1 MAAAVDLQMVHFE
14 EKLQKAMQDVKLIL
28 DSEKCMSLPQETHH
42 TYEDKFGL
50 VERCSLLTLAS
61 HWNSLELMGLTK
73 EALLEAKDWADGNA
87 EVSLR
92 FRADERCEFLREEC
106 REVEEPSCGG
116 LDISSVGVALGIM
129 SKTVTRVTEYLWHFE
144 VTYTLDLLRGVGAQ
158 PHERRTL
165 TTATTSA
172 QLTTTAKVAPR
183 KVQVPAI
190 SKEINMTFLLKHL
203 EPSGDGYCPRFQ
215 IPRDSPKTKTPRRNQ
230 QVEEMWLYLQN
241 LKAFAG
247 SVERY
252 LSQLQQADAFSQSC
266 PSTEAVFVPTLPL
279 LRVEGCPEEESEQP
293 ETRMC
298 VRLDADQ
305 HDDSGLSVSS
315 VDCNRLLAEEMRSLA
330 VKRQELSEACTT
342 SHGVFRLQE
351 ATLVLA
357 LKHCLDVVERWCD
370 SVDFVE
376 SLLRRQ
382 LSACIGRS
390 LTAVDVAN
398 YMRFHHRKLFA
409 APYQPRP
416 FSFSVRSARN
426 RCAEGVVSIEEDGGA
441 PVWSMCAR
449 RSEQTMKFALDA
461 STRVSFTGDLH
472 LHAWLAE
479 RFEGKATSKLS
490 LVSRARQFSCFMVLL
505 CKVIARDELEVSHA
519 VLLQNKDEVQIPLEL
534 ATIPTP
540 KEFKDAIESL
550 SPEQQQF
557 AKAFRAMQLESTLCG
572 ILVVQLKPQLER
584 LLRLPPEAL
593 TKEIKLTQDLLQL
606 FIKYQIPSDLL
617 AFSADLEDLEGSAV
631 EAVRAKV
638 EEMWRMIDA
647 EKQKEIEDKRQA
659 RFAAGML
666 KPMGWAELQDLE
678 KKVSTLKCI
687 SSNIAEVKD
696 MMNQNL
702 DAVLTRGE
710 SLEALMQKSN
720 DLSTSSVQ
728 FYKTAKRSQR
738 SVLFSSAAASQPAAI
753 QAKKDADC
761 RSSRRS
767 STMTPSPAMALAEPA
782 PAPPFAPP
790 ARPAA
795 PVGPATGDWDVTQVP
810 KQLDEALEKVDAVR
824 PTIITAG
831 EVWTKRSQP
840 KLLAAQK
847 TEKLQKEQIKQEK
860 DSALELLDALTKS
873 GALPLSHATL
883 HVVLC
888 ASQCFDK
895 TVMDT
900 LIQENVNP
908 IEQLERSSLLMAST
922 IHQAPLQTLLQPSAA
937 LGRLRHEAQS
947 FSGSLE

>member
-1 MAAAVDLQMVHFE
+1 MAMGCATAPIPRDELGASEQPLRYVSAVNALGGAKFWSRAVSLLRSATLARIRPHERLRNSGVAATARVEVWQMAMQLRPRLGNAAELELLAALERRDVWRSVPSLPALQDVALGGLAEKVRRAKRKKGDRNWGRFGEAALPHFHLSLSPVVGRKTAGSGAMAAAVDLQMVHFE

-557 AKAFRAMQLESTLCG
+557 AKEHDSWCLGCTGLESLKAELAGNWPCAALRD
-572 ILVVQLKPQLER
+572 IANDLVV
-584 LLRLPPEAL
+584 
-593 TKEIKLTQDLLQL
+593 
-606 FIKYQIPSDLL
+606 
-617 AFSADLEDLEGSAV
+617 SAV
-631 EAVRAKV
+631 RGVSALRRTSGSIQSAGISRA
-638 EEMWRMIDA
+638 A
-647 EKQKEIEDKRQA
+647 QA
-659 RFAAGML
+659 
-666 KPMGWAELQDLE
+666 P
-678 KKVSTLKCI
+678 
-687 SSNIAEVKD
+687 
-696 MMNQNL
+696 
-702 DAVLTRGE
+702 
-710 SLEALMQKSN
+710 
-720 DLSTSSVQ
+720 
-728 FYKTAKRSQR
+728 
-738 SVLFSSAAASQPAAI
+738 PAPPV
-753 QAKKDADC
+753 
-761 RSSRRS
+761 RSSS
-767 STMTPSPAMALAEPA
+767 A
-782 PAPPFAPP
+782 PAPREARGVTRTLPPPPVPPKRQEESEESEEEEEEDREAPSTHRGATAKAPP
-790 ARPAA
+790 ARR
-795 PVGPATGDWDVTQVP
+795 PVEPRHPPPEHRHHHHDRDR
-810 KQLDEALEKVDAVR
+810 ER
-824 PTIITAG
+824 
-831 EVWTKRSQP
+831 
-840 KLLAAQK
+840 
-847 TEKLQKEQIKQEK
+847 
-860 DSALELLDALTKS
+860 
-873 GALPLSHATL
+873 
-883 HVVLC
+883 
-888 ASQCFDK
+888 
-895 TVMDT
+895 
-900 LIQENVNP
+900 
-908 IEQLERSSLLMAST
+908 ERSRSHHKSSGKKRRSGKKQRGNRAGAS
-922 IHQAPLQTLLQPSAA
+922 HQRLHRALDDPSV
-937 LGRLRHEAQS
+937 RLHRKPPQS
-947 FSGSLE
+947 FWQGTRSFAGPGPRRGQ

>member
-1 MAAAVDLQMVHFE
+1 MAAALQMVHFE

-28 DSEKCMSLPQETHH
+28 DSEKCMSRMSLPQETHH

-50 VERCSLLTLAS
+50 VERCSAMTLAS
-61 HWNSLELMGLTK
+61 HWNCFELLGLTK

-87 EVSLR
+87 EVSLC
-92 FRADERCEFLREEC
+92 FRADERCEFLREET
-106 REVEEPSCGG
+106 REVEEPSCGA
-116 LDISSVGVALGIM
+116 LDISSVGVALGLM

-144 VTYTLDLLRGVGAQ
+144 VTYTLDLLRGVGA
-158 PHERRTL
+158 ERRRL
-165 TTATTSA
+165 TSATTSA
-172 QLTTTAKVAPR
+172 QLTTTAKLAPR
-183 KVQVPAI
+183 RMQVPAI
-190 SKEINMTFLLKHL
+190 SKEINMTFFFKHL
-203 EPSGDGYCPRFQ
+203 EPSSDGQPGYCPRFQ
-215 IPRDSPKTKTPRRNQ
+215 IPRDSKTKTPRRNQ
-230 QVEEMWLYLQN
+230 QVEEMWHYLQN

-252 LSQLQQADAFSQSC
+252 LSQLADGTRQNCSA
-266 PSTEAVFVPTLPL
+266 EAVFVPMLPL
-279 LRVEGCPEEESEQP
+279 LQAEGHPEEGAEQVES
-293 ETRMC
+293 RIC
-298 VRLDADQ
+298 VRLDAD
-305 HDDSGLSVSS
+305 GPGGVISS
-315 VDCNRLLAEEMRSLA
+315 DCNRLLAEEMRSLA
-330 VKRQELSEACTT
+330 VKRQELSEEFAE

-390 LTAVDVAN
+390 LTAADVAN
-398 YMRFHHRKLFA
+398 CMRFHHRKLFA

-416 FSFSVRSARN
+416 FSFSVRSATD
-426 RCAEGVVSIEEDGGA
+426 RCAEGVVSIDEDGGA
-441 PVWSMCAR
+441 PVWTMCAR
-449 RSEQTMKFALDA
+449 RSEQTMKFALNA
-461 STRVSFTGDLH
+461 STSVSFTGELH

-479 RFEGKATSKLS
+479 RFEGATSNLS

-505 CKVIARDELEVSHA
+505 CKVISGDELEVSHA

-540 KEFKDAIESL
+540 KEFRDAIESL

-584 LLRLPPEAL
+584 LLRLPVEAL

-617 AFSADLEDLEGSAV
+617 AFSPTAEPVGAV
-631 EAVRAKV
+631 EAVRAKA

-659 RFAAGML
+659 ARFAAGML
-666 KPMGWAELQDLE
+666 RPMGWNDQEDLE
-678 KKVSTLKCI
+678 KARQKVSSLKCI
-687 SSNIAEVKD
+687 SSDIAEVKD
-696 MMNQNL
+696 TMNRNL
-702 DAVLTRGE
+702 DAMLTRGE
-710 SLEALMQKSN
+710 SLEAMMQKSK

-728 FYKTAKRSQR
+728 FYKSAKRSNAIG
-738 SVLFSSAAASQPAAI
+738 LFASRRGAPSQPAA
-753 QAKKDADC
+753 QTMTKKDRVDRASHSS
-761 RSSRRS
+761 RSS
-767 STMTPSPAMALAEPA
+767 STISPSPAMALAEPA

-790 ARPAA
+790 ARPA
-795 PVGPATGDWDVTQVP
+795 GPQGVATGDWDVTQVP

-840 KLLAAQK
+840 EFLAAQK
-847 TEKLQKEQIKQEK
+847 TEKLQKDQIKQEK
-860 DSALELLDALTKS
+860 DSAFELLDALTKS
-873 GALPLSHATL
+873 GALALSHATL

-888 ASQCFDK
+888 ASQCF
-895 TVMDT
+895 V
-900 LIQENVNP
+900 LP
-908 IEQLERSSLLMAST
+908 ASPHPKLWKEG
-922 IHQAPLQTLLQPSAA
+922 IRRPL
-937 LGRLRHEAQS
+937 RRDAQS
-947 FSGSLE
+947 FWGQWNDGLHFQF